1 MRDRATTYWRDCADD
16 SRAKAK
22 AGSIYGY
29 FTDRAAYAA
38 ILNHDFDR
46 FIGLAAKLSQAFVR
60 EQIDFVA
67 GDAIEGYNPMH
78 DVCRLVIDAAV
89 KAARQADGRDIAN
102 LAFSLVNQPHVSLE
116 PLYVDELCLELDD
129 AALER
134 KITAAQGYAEL
145 AGEVSEALAPAG
157 IHPFRVERM
166 RIVDSEADAR
176 FLAAKPPF
184 YEQYGEQQ
192 VAAGH

>member
-1 MRDRATTYWRDCADD
+1 VFVLTDGSAASNQSRLGSTTVVLDRI
-16 SRAKAK
+16 RAKAS
-22 AGSIYGY
+22 SIYGY

-46 FIGLAAKLSQAFVR
+46 FIELAAKLSQAFVR

-67 GDAIEGYNPMH
+67 GDALEGYNPMH

-89 KAARQADGRDIAN
+89 EAARQADGRHIAN

-116 PLYVDELCLELDD
+116 PPHANELWLKLDD
-129 AALER
+129 RALER
-134 KITAAQGYAEL
+134 KITAAQGYPEL

-157 IHPFRVERM
+157 INPFRVERM

-184 YEQYGEQQ
+184 L
-192 VAAGH
+192 